1 MTTNAPRPRPDKE
14 WVKKQ
19 RELLPPPPPPPPY
32 KHDSCPVNCPKKIQ
46 ITVVVNSDKIDGKF
60 NLKG

>member
-19 RELLPPPPPPPPY
+19 RDLLPPPPLPPPY